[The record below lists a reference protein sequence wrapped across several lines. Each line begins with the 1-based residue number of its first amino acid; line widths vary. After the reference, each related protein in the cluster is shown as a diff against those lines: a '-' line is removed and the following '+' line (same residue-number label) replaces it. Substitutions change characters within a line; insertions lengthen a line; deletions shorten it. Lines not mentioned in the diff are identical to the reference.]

1 MKQEDWVMEMFFTD
15 VSTDVMRSSDAV
27 VQKCVEIWSDP
38 LLRSGIESNSGL
50 RLFSSALA

>member
-1 MKQEDWVMEMFFTD
+1 MEMFFTD